1 MITFTLSSTTERK
14 QTRYSC
20 EPCSIAALIGSF
32 DTPCTKPFAWAAGHF
47 TEVIMRTLIAV
58 VLLVMTGCASNTE
71 RMQSIFDA
79 LEFGENQE
87 GCVRVQGN
95 VALGGNPIAQS
106 SVNVNVVKTQ
116 GENAPPC

>member
-1 MITFTLSSTTERK
+1 
-14 QTRYSC
+14 
-20 EPCSIAALIGSF
+20 
-32 DTPCTKPFAWAAGHF
+32 
-47 TEVIMRTLIAV
+47 MRLLIAV
-58 VLLVMTGCASNTE
+58 VLLAMTSCASNTE

>member
-1 MITFTLSSTTERK
+1 
-14 QTRYSC
+14 
-20 EPCSIAALIGSF
+20 
-32 DTPCTKPFAWAAGHF
+32 
-47 TEVIMRTLIAV
+47 MRTLIV
-58 VLLVMTGCASNTE
+58 VMLLAMTGCASNTE
-71 RMQSIFDA
+71 RIQAIFDA
-79 LEFGENQE
+79 LEFGDNQE

>member
-1 MITFTLSSTTERK
+1 MRLKF
-14 QTRYSC
+14 
-20 EPCSIAALIGSF
+20 
-32 DTPCTKPFAWAAGHF
+32 
-47 TEVIMRTLIAV
+47 IM
-58 VLLVMTGCASNTE
+58 VLLSVLAMTSCASNTE